1 MSKSLGRI
9 GGDTPRMSV
18 NLSAR
23 QLQRA
28 EFPDVVARALERTGT
43 EPSTLELEVT
53 ESAAFE
59 NTEAS
64 IATLNRLRERG
75 VSIAIDDFGTGYSS
89 LTHLKYMP
97 IDCVKIDRS
106 FIRDLVIDPSDAAIV
121 TAVINIARM
130 LKLRVVAEGVET
142 KEQVRF
148 LKERRCY
155 EMQGMLFSAP
165 VRAEDLRALLAG
177 DRRKS
182 GIDPEFLLAI

>member
-1 MSKSLGRI
+1 
-9 GGDTPRMSV
+9 
-18 NLSAR
+18 
-23 QLQRA
+23 
-28 EFPDVVARALERTGT
+28 
-43 EPSTLELEVT
+43 
-53 ESAAFE
+53 
-59 NTEAS
+59 
-64 IATLNRLRERG
+64 
-75 VSIAIDDFGTGYSS
+75 
-89 LTHLKYMP
+89 MP

-165 VRAEDLRALLAG
+165 VRAEELRALLAG